1 MFKLSIALGWSVIK
15 MHLRDEYLNP
25 YQGLWNKIQQHRFI
39 MSDNI
44 DAYYSENAEKEG
56 MLTEYQAFIS
66 MISETD
72 QSLEIRD
79 VYGDYNKNLANYLK
93 NKCKSIAIV
102 ISEENELKIS
112 KSSCRYQYSIEE
124 ASRDENGP
132 LGMYSVISSFYVD
145 EGEDASACI
154 EWIKNIISEE
164 KEISI
169 IDPYILKELRNC
181 NCLVNYYF
189 PIIPRGCVLNLHVQ
203 ASASL
208 YETQAMVAAENA
220 NVQLKIHKYRKMKHE
235 RYIITSKRIIVI
247 GVGMDFMK
255 KEGNRPIMRTGSNFT
270 LREIRDKKPHLQNAR
285 RLAGDPE
292 ME

>member
-1 MFKLSIALGWSVIK
+1 MYKLSIALGCSVIRMLLQSTYK
-15 MHLRDEYLNP
+15 NP
-25 YQGLWNKIQQHRFI
+25 HQELWLKIQQHRFI

-56 MLTEYQAFIS
+56 VLEEYQAFIS

-93 NKCKSIAIV
+93 NKSKSIAIV
-102 ISEENELKIS
+102 ICEDNELKIS

-124 ASRDENGP
+124 ACGDEKGP
-132 LGMYSVISSFYVD
+132 LGMYSVIASFSVD
-145 EGEDASACI
+145 AGEDARTCI

-169 IDPYILKELRNC
+169 IDPYILKEQKNC

-189 PIIPRGCVLNLHVQ
+189 PIIPHGCVLNLHVPT
-203 ASASL
+203 SASL
-208 YETQAMVAAENA
+208 CETQAVIAANSA
-220 NVQLKIHKYRKMKHE
+220 NVQLKIHKYRKMNHD
-235 RYIITSKRIIVI
+235 RYITTSKRIIVI

-255 KEGNRPIMRTGSNFT
+255 KEGNRVIMRTGSNFT
-270 LREIRDKKPHLQNAR
+270 LRRAKEKLTHLQFAR
-285 RLAGDPE
+285 NLAGDPE
-292 ME
+292 